1 MNTRRARSVNYGFDA
16 PGIMRTLLAVGVA
29 GVLAGGNATVWLS
42 GWGRVAGIVIL
53 VAGLAPLLL
62 GLVMLTYGLVGKFWM
77 RDYMMSLIAWRGD
90 ERVLD
95 IGAGRGLLLI
105 AAAKKLDSRGQ
116 AVGIDIWRQ
125 EDLTDNSLDALTANV
140 SAEGVDGKVA
150 LMTQDARELAFADA
164 SFDIVM
170 SLLCIHNI
178 DDKAEQR
185 QACLEIARVLKP
197 GGRALIGDYV
207 PTHAYADAFRDAGL
221 RVSYSRGFFGV
232 ALGPMW
238 MVEATKG

>member
-95 IGAGRGLLLI
+95 IGAGRG
-105 AAAKKLDSRGQ
+105 
-116 AVGIDIWRQ
+116 
-125 EDLTDNSLDALTANV
+125 
-140 SAEGVDGKVA
+140 
-150 LMTQDARELAFADA
+150 
-164 SFDIVM
+164 
-170 SLLCIHNI
+170 
-178 DDKAEQR
+178 
-185 QACLEIARVLKP
+185 
-197 GGRALIGDYV
+197 
-207 PTHAYADAFRDAGL
+207 
-221 RVSYSRGFFGV
+221 
-232 ALGPMW
+232 
-238 MVEATKG
+238 